1 LNKRQR
7 LHSVHVASGCRQL
20 EIVNLGA
27 GAAAMSRSDKEQGS
41 PSLEH
46 IALFNG
52 LAPDTLLRIQQHC
65 VWHRYD
71 PGEPVVNYLETSS
84 EVYFIASGEV
94 HVRIYSLEG
103 KAVTFCD
110 LTAGEMFGEV
120 AAIDN
125 APRSASIEARTSCL
139 IASMPGGAFR
149 RLLETEPA
157 LALALL
163 QYFAAKIRT
172 LTTRVY
178 EVSALAVANRI
189 QAELLRLAKQVPQKG
204 KCASIASA
212 PTHAEMASRIS
223 THREAVTREL
233 NRLSRIGII
242 ERRGTNLVVK
252 DIDRLIAMVHEAT
265 GE

>member
-1 LNKRQR
+1 
-7 LHSVHVASGCRQL
+7 
-20 EIVNLGA
+20 
-27 GAAAMSRSDKEQGS
+27 MSRSDKEQGS

-46 IALFNG
+46 IALLKG
-52 LAPDTLLRIQQHC
+52 LTPDALLRIEQHC

-71 PGEPVVNYLETSS
+71 PGESVVNYLEASS
-84 EVYFIASGEV
+84 EVYFIAAGGV

-110 LTAGEMFGEV
+110 LAAGEMFGEV
-120 AAIDN
+120 AAIDS
-125 APRSASIEARTSCL
+125 APRSASIEARTRCL
-139 IASMPGGAFR
+139 IASMPGGTFR

-163 QYFAAKIRT
+163 QYFAAKVRT

-204 KCASIASA
+204 KIASIASA

-233 NRLSRIGII
+233 NRLSQIGVI
-242 ERRGTNLVVK
+242 ERRGSNLVVK